1 MGWPSLESKARH
13 TPTPS
18 KRDLGVPMAAPLS
31 GTEVPCWPQSDES
44 PTGYRPSPAG
54 TTELAAAEASA
65 GVAVASIAPVGT
77 GGERGI
83 VGVSG
88 ESAATVG
95 VGKKKGSRNA
105 LRKERGG
112 HRGIAGA
119 MRERVPY
126 GKRRSIAP

>member
-1 MGWPSLESKARH
+1 
-13 TPTPS
+13 
-18 KRDLGVPMAAPLS
+18 MAAPLS

-44 PTGYRPSPAG
+44 RTGYRPSPAG

-83 VGVSG
+83 AGVSG
-88 ESAATVG
+88 EAAATGG